1 MQGLTT
7 TGQEIISSAM
17 NGVTS
22 TGGNLLN
29 GAFGALN
36 SIPGIN
42 AQPVNIQQD
51 EELLD
56 VFRELVDQINLDQL
70 YLDQPNLTT
79 ESIQT
84 SNSISQD
91 EIPTDGEEVIPVYF
105 VLL

>member
-22 TGGNLLN
+22 TVGNSLN
-29 GAFGALN
+29 GVFGALN
-36 SIPGIN
+36 SIPGLN

-56 VFRELVDQINLDQL
+56 VFSALVDQLNLDQS
-70 YLDQPNLTT
+70 NLTT
-79 ESIQT
+79 EPIQT
-84 SNSISQD
+84 SNLISQD
-91 EIPTDGEEVIPVYF
+91 EMPTDDEEVIPVY
-105 VLL
+105 LLLL